1 MSPSGA
7 HGPDG
12 PCALSLRPYLDPK
25 IRTGGVLLAVSGG
38 PDSTALMHA
47 AATFGTDVPLAVS
60 TVDHGLRPESESEA
74 LGVAAAATKL
84 GLPHHRLAWTGP
96 KPASGI
102 QAAARSARYRLLGEC
117 ARAIGAG
124 LILTGHTSD
133 DQAETVLMRLI
144 AGSGPAGL
152 SGMRAERP
160 VTEGVRLARPFLKLP
175 KAELVAYCEAHG
187 LAYLR
192 DPSNADDR
200 FARARLRGLLPLLE
214 AEGLSAERLC
224 RLAERSARD
233 EVALAAAADAAF
245 AVARRPSGTQVVLD
259 GAALRAMPEAIAL
272 RVLDAA
278 IGEAGGGGPERL
290 ERLERLVLDDLLP
303 ALREARP
310 LRRTLRGILVE
321 ATRTGDVALRPAPPR
336 APSKA

>member
-1 MSPSGA
+1 MTPLGA
-7 HGPDG
+7 RGPDG

-47 AATFGTDVPLAVS
+47 AARFGSDIPLAVA
-60 TVDHGLRPESESEA
+60 TVDHGLRPESEAEA
-74 LGVAAAATKL
+74 RGVAEAAARL
-84 GLPHHRLAWTGP
+84 GLPHHRLPWTGP

-102 QAAARSARYRLLGEC
+102 QAAARSARYRLLADC
-117 ARAIGAG
+117 ARAIGAAVV
-124 LILTGHTSD
+124 LTGHTSD

-160 VTEGVRLARPFLKLP
+160 LTDGVRLARPFLTLP

-187 LAYLR
+187 LVYLR

-200 FARARLRGLLPLLE
+200 FARARLRGLLPLL
-214 AEGLSAERLC
+214 AGEGLSPERLC

-233 EVALAAAADAAF
+233 EVALAKAAKTAFAAA
-245 AVARRPSGTQVVLD
+245 RGHSETQLVLD

-278 IGEAGGGGPERL
+278 IGEAGGGGAERL
-290 ERLERLVLDDLLP
+290 ERLERLVLEELLP
-303 ALREARP
+303 ALCAGRA

-321 ATRTGDVALRPAPPR
+321 ATPGGDVALRPAPPR